1 MPLVPLE
8 ALVDAEKANVGGVLL
23 PETPLIEL
31 LYRELMI
38 WSICFVSILACMCGW
53 THYQTRHYRRQ
64 IDETSIIMD
73 TKPGTSITLS
83 APKITVDEIRV

>member
-38 WSICFVSILACMCGW
+38 WSICFVSILA
-53 THYQTRHYRRQ
+53 
-64 IDETSIIMD
+64 
-73 TKPGTSITLS
+73 
-83 APKITVDEIRV
+83 